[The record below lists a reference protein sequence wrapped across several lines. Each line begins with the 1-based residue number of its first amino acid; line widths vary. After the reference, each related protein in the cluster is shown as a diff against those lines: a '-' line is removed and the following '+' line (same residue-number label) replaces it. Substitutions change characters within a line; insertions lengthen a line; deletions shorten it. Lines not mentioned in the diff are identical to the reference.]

1 MLFDDYLQD
10 ADMRS
15 VLMQD
20 PGFLAYSGLEAF
32 ASNDGLIPAR
42 VRTAQKFVLS
52 PHVVE
57 ACWDIADRGKGKDV
71 MTSRDYLFTPARR
84 TWIEWTEQRDL
95 GVRSRRFALYMDGG
109 DEDDTTGLFIGSG
122 YCVFDLSYG
131 VGGDIGLAPITY
143 DFPGTGTLLSG
154 LRQKFAQDPVVMAEL
169 GNRGVTDSENFL
181 SAMSCDLDKISL
193 FVGAALALI
202 NTPRLTQVV
211 DHDLSKLN
219 RARLKRDK
227 PPLLSYKDVIIRPD
241 SGWTSE
247 SEARRETGEVRRHH
261 VRTFLRLKQGKVE
274 LVRPHW
280 RGNREKGYVLQN
292 HVVRMTDEE
301 AGSWKGPPHIGDKII
316 GPGVMDGLTDDDV
329 AP

>member
-10 ADMRS
+10 ADMRAA
-15 VLMQD
+15 LMQD
-20 PGFLAYSGLEAF
+20 PAFRAYSGLEGF
-32 ASNDGLIPAR
+32 QQEPDLIAHR

-84 TWIEWTEQRDL
+84 TWIEWAEQRDL
-95 GVRSRRFALYMDGG
+95 GVKSRRYALYMDGG
-109 DEDDTTGLFIGSG
+109 DDDDTTGMFIGSG

-131 VGGDIGLAPITY
+131 VDGGIGLAPITY
-143 DFPGTGTLLSG
+143 DFPGTGTLLTG
-154 LRQKFAQDPVVMAEL
+154 LRERFAQDSYFMTEL
-169 GNRGVTDSENFL
+169 EKRGVSNSENFH
-181 SAMSCDLDKISL
+181 ATMSCDLDKISL
-193 FVGAALALI
+193 FIGAALALI
-202 NTPRLTQVV
+202 NTPRLSQVV

-241 SGWTSE
+241 SGWTSK

-280 RGNREKGYVLQN
+280 RGNRDKGYVL
-292 HVVRMTDEE
+292 HDHIVRMTDEE
-301 AGSWKGPPHIGDKII
+301 AGSWKGPLKIGDRII
-316 GPGVMDGLTDDDV
+316 RPGDMDGLTDDD
-329 AP
+329 A